1 MIHHTMQQE
10 NSTQPYVHG
19 RSEKEAERLLDQAGT
34 LTTILHHDTYYP
46 PGSRVLEAGC
56 GVGAQTVIL
65 GNHSPGA
72 LITSVEISPDSIR
85 KARDTIRPL
94 EMNTINLIN
103 GDIFDLPFKNASFD
117 HIFVCFVLEHLR
129 DPLAALQKLRNLLQ
143 PGGTIT
149 VIEGDHGSTF
159 FHPDSVDAQETIRCL
174 VRLQA
179 EGGGDACI
187 GRRLYPLLKNAGF
200 SDVHVTDRMVYVDA
214 SRPDL
219 VEGFTKKT
227 FIAMIE
233 GAKEEALAKGMITET
248 NWERGIIDLNRTTES
263 DGTFS
268 YTFFKATG
276 LNIIQL

>member
-1 MIHHTMQQE
+1 MTRDTTEQK
-10 NSTQPYVHG
+10 NSRPSYVHG

-34 LTTILHHDTYYP
+34 LTDILHHDTYYP

-56 GVGAQTVIL
+56 GVGAQTIIL

-72 LITSVEISPDSIR
+72 VITSVEISPDSIR
-85 KARDTIRPL
+85 KAQEKIQRHKI
-94 EMNTINLIN
+94 NTIDLIN
-103 GDIFDLPFKNASFD
+103 GDIFNLPFHEESFD

-129 DPLAALQKLRNLLQ
+129 DPLVALQKLRSLLL

-149 VIEGDHGSTF
+149 VIEGDHGSAF

-179 EGGGDACI
+179 AGGGDACI
-187 GRRLYPLLKNAGF
+187 GRRLYPLLKEGGF
-200 SDVHVTDRMVYVDA
+200 TDLSVSARLVYVDA

-233 GAKEEALAKGMITET
+233 GARDQALGSGMITLPD
-248 NWERGIIDLNRTTES
+248 WEKGIDDLFRTTKA
-263 DGTFS
+263 DGTFC
-268 YTFFKATG
+268 YTFFKAVG
-276 LNIIQL
+276 IKE